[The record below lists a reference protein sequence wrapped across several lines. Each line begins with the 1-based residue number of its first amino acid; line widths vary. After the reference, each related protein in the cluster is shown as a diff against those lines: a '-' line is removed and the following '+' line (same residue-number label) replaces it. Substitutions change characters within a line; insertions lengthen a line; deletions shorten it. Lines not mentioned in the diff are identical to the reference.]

1 MKVYL
6 LERYDPDRD
15 FQNMAVLN
23 IFSTKEKAKEWLDH
37 YIKCEYDIED
47 DFDGDL
53 EKEIYPVEFSINSY
67 HVL

>member
-6 LERYDPDRD
+6 LEKYDPDRD
-15 FQNMAVLN
+15 FENTTILN
-23 IFSTKEKAKEWLDH
+23 VFSTREVAQEWLDD

-53 EKEIYPVEFSINSY
+53 QEEIYPVEFRINSY
-67 HVL
+67 QVL